1 MTDNYQI
8 RVSSRLGPTLSS
20 VFAGMRVEVVPR
32 QTVIQAWLST
42 DELRELLL
50 RMERTG
56 GQLIHLDRA
65 AGKHRQDPEA

>member
-1 MTDNYQI
+1 MTENYQI
-8 RVSSRLGPTLSS
+8 RVSTRLGPALSS

-42 DELRELLL
+42 EELRELLQ
-50 RMERTG
+50 RMERMG

-65 AGKHRQDPEA
+65 TNTNP